1 MVVVG
6 ILSMNIRFLC
16 LALLLASSNL
26 LAQTGTVKGS
36 VTLAGSGEALHH
48 ARVLL
53 LPLGRSVDT
62 NEQGEYEFK
71 NIQPGKYEVAARM
84 MALSDT
90 RQKIEVAAGSVVVVD
105 FKMALS
111 NMKQELTV
119 TASGKEEAQLEAF
132 SSTSSIDSLDL
143 AAKSATSLGDVL
155 DHEAGVNKRSFGPG
169 NTRPVIRGFD
179 GDRVLVMQDG
189 MPTGTLSS
197 QSGDHGEPVDPAA
210 LERVEVVRGPAT
222 LLYGTNALGGVVNMI
237 TGHHEMHHEPH
248 SGASGYI
255 TAIAGSNNGL
265 GGLSGGVEYGI
276 KNWVLHGQA
285 GGQRAGD
292 YHSAVRAVVNSG
304 TSNEG
309 GSAGAAYYGKK
320 GFFHSSFHTQRGTY
334 HIPYDPEEL
343 GAEIPKIGFVQQNG
357 RFGGGLRNLGH
368 GLDGL
373 NYSINYSDWH
383 HKEIVNEKVGT
394 EFFNKAL
401 SYRAVFDQGKYG
413 PLSGNFGFS
422 GLHREYAIT
431 GLEKLAPDTTQNQT
445 AVFAVETLTWSKVR
459 VQFGGRL
466 ENNHFDPRGLQ
477 SRSFTGVSGG
487 TGISI
492 PVWTGGA
499 LVANYAHSYRAPALE
514 ELYNHGPHAGNNTYE
529 IGNQALTRERADGFD
544 LAVRHHTN
552 KIRAELNTFIYLMDS
567 FVYLAPT
574 GRVVDGLIE
583 ARYAQAKS
591 KYQGAEGRLSAAVR
605 ASLTL
610 NLGFDLVNAEI
621 RQGSI
626 PLPRIPPVRGR
637 AGVDWHYKGFTIAPE
652 LQLTNKQDRIF
663 STESTTAGFVLFN
676 MKCSYVIAGPHK
688 IHQIGASLYNA
699 GDVLYRNHLSFIK
712 GFAPEIGRGVQVS
725 YTLRFF

>member
-1 MVVVG
+1 MR
-6 ILSMNIRFLC
+6 ILGLTFI
-16 LALLLASSNL
+16 LACTSLM
-26 LAQTGTVKGS
+26 AQTGTIKGS
-36 VTLAGSGEALHH
+36 VTLATSGDALHH

-62 NEQGEYEFK
+62 NEQGQYQFT
-71 NIQPGKYEVAARM
+71 NIRPGKYEVTAHM

-90 RQKIEVAAGSVVVVD
+90 RQRVELAAGAIVVAD

-119 TASGKEEAQLEAF
+119 TASGKEETPLEAF

-143 AAKSATSLGDVL
+143 ATKSGTSLGDVL

-248 SGASGYI
+248 QGASGYVTGI
-255 TAIAGSNNGL
+255 GGTNNGL

-285 GGQRAGD
+285 GGQRSSD
-292 YHSAVRAVVNSG
+292 YHSPIGPVINSG
-304 TSNEG
+304 ASNNG
-309 GSAGAAYYGKK
+309 GSAGVAYYAKK
-320 GFFHSSFHTQRGTY
+320 GFFHTSYHTQLGTY
-334 HIPYDPEEL
+334 QIPYDTKDPN
-343 GAEIPKIGFVQQNG
+343 AEIPKIDFIQQNV
-357 RFGGGLRNLGH
+357 RFGGGIRNFDK

-383 HKEIVNEKVGT
+383 HKEIVDEVVGT
-394 EFFNKAL
+394 EFYNKAM
-401 SYRAVFDQGKYG
+401 SYRAVFDQRKYG
-413 PLSGNFGFS
+413 PLSGSFGFS
-422 GLHREYAIT
+422 GLHRKYKIT

-445 AVFAVETLTWSKVR
+445 AVFAVETLTWDKVR
-459 VQFGGRL
+459 FQFGGRL
-466 ENNHFDPRGLQ
+466 ENNSFDPKGLRA
-477 SRSFTGVSGG
+477 RSFTGVSGG
-487 TGISI
+487 AGISI

-499 LVANYAHSYRAPALE
+499 VVANYAHSFRAPALE
-514 ELYNHGPHAGNNTYE
+514 ELYNRGPHAGNNTFE
-529 IGNQALTRERADGFD
+529 IGNSDLTRERADGFD
-544 LAVRHHTN
+544 LAVRHQST
-552 KIRAELNTFIYLMDS
+552 KFRAELNSFIYLMDN

-574 GRVVDGLIE
+574 GNIAEGLIE

-591 KYQGAEGRLSAAVR
+591 KYQGAEGRLSAGVHPN
-605 ASLTL
+605 LTL

-637 AGVDWHYKGFTIAPE
+637 LGVDWHYKGFTIAPE
-652 LQLTNKQDRIF
+652 LQLTNKQDRVF
-663 STESTTAGFVLFN
+663 TTETPTAGYVLCN
-676 MKCSYVIAGPHK
+676 LKGSYVIAGPHK
-688 IHQIGASLYNA
+688 IHQFGVNFYNA
-699 GDVLYRNHLSFIK
+699 ADVLYRNHLSFIK
-712 GFAPEIGRGVQVS
+712 EFAPEIGRGVQVS